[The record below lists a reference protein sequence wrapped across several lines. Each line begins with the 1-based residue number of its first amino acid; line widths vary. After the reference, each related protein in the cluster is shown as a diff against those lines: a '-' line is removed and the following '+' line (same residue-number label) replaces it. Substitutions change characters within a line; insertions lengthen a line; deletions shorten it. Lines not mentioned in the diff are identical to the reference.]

1 MHFSAVFLP
10 TELGSSWRADGRHFA
25 LGPDAYASER
35 LPQVPGSKNHHLAL
49 SRVSTN
55 VTFTDGWKLATALKS
70 QGALA
75 EENRR
80 SQLFPW
86 TKLAVRQRNQVARVH
101 HQVHGRLLWLPG
113 QHGGL
118 MVGADAVYIFEEPF
132 DIRDLQSSVEHLTE
146 KMKTTIQRGLVLRKN
161 KSCFPGNHQGDPT
174 RAELHKP
181 RPGCWPHCVVVGCS
195 RPFLSVRGLPG
206 ASRPGSAWLPGIS
219 LLISPHDSALP
230 PAHVTGCC

>member
-146 KMKTTIQRGLVLRKN
+146 KMKTTIQRGLVLRKKLTTDDSICVLGISN
-161 KSCFPGNHQGDPT
+161 RNVIFQPV
-174 RAELHKP
+174 AELKKQTDFEYI
-181 RPGCWPHCVVVGCS
+181 GV
-195 RPFLSVRGLPG
+195 LLP
-206 ASRPGSAWLPGIS
+206 
-219 LLISPHDSALP
+219 
-230 PAHVTGCC
+230 

>member
-146 KMKTTIQRGLVLRKN
+146 KMKTTIQRGLVLRHRIPKEQWWL
-161 KSCFPGNHQGDPT
+161 K
-174 RAELHKP
+174 L
-181 RPGCWPHCVVVGCS
+181 RPLMKILAKYKASYDVSDSGQLEHVQPW
-195 RPFLSVRGLPG
+195 SV
-206 ASRPGSAWLPGIS
+206 
-219 LLISPHDSALP
+219 
-230 PAHVTGCC
+230 

>member
-146 KMKTTIQRGLVLRKN
+146 KMKTTIQRGLVLRL
-161 KSCFPGNHQGDPT
+161 F
-174 RAELHKP
+174 ALEI
-181 RPGCWPHCVVVGCS
+181 
-195 RPFLSVRGLPG
+195 LSVSPQFPSQFKWGLLFFG
-206 ASRPGSAWLPGIS
+206 C
-219 LLISPHDSALP
+219 LLGQPPCDSI
-230 PAHVTGCC
+230 HQNFQF

>member
-146 KMKTTIQRGLVLRKN
+146 KMKTTIQRGLVLRVGHPLHLIETLEP
-161 KSCFPGNHQGDPT
+161 KSLPELWSGLLQNSRRPS
-174 RAELHKP
+174 AEIRGSGREAVCLGENAVLSG
-181 RPGCWPHCVVVGCS
+181 RS
-195 RPFLSVRGLPG
+195 RVLVPSSVQ
-206 ASRPGSAWLPGIS
+206 
-219 LLISPHDSALP
+219 D
-230 PAHVTGCC
+230 